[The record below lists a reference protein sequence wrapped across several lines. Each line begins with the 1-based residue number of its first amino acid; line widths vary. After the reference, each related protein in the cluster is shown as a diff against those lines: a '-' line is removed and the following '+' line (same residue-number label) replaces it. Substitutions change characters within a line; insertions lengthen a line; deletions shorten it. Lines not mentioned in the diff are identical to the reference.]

1 VKDIRARLSVLWVF
15 ATLNYIYA
23 DVFACLDAL
32 GSKNGSSM
40 ILHFSP
46 LAWLAIALLMEIP
59 LAMILLSWILNAR
72 ANRWANVVAGV
83 IETLAVLLT
92 QFIGPLFH
100 LTATTSYYVF
110 FGAMEVPCT
119 LLIVWYAWKW
129 TSDDAIAILTPR
141 TAPAA
146 SPVH

>member
-1 VKDIRARLSVLWVF
+1 MKHLRARLSVLWVF

-40 ILHFSP
+40 VFHFSQG
-46 LAWLAIALLMEIP
+46 AWFGIAILMEIP
-59 LAMILLSWILNAR
+59 LAMILLSWILKPV
-72 ANRWANVVAGV
+72 ANRWANIVAGL

-92 QFIGPLFH
+92 QFIGPIFN
-100 LTATTSYYVF
+100 LTTTTSYYLVF
-110 FGAMEVPCT
+110 GTMEVPCT

-129 TSDDAIAILTPR
+129 PTDDAIPILTPT
-141 TAPAA
+141 TA
-146 SPVH
+146 